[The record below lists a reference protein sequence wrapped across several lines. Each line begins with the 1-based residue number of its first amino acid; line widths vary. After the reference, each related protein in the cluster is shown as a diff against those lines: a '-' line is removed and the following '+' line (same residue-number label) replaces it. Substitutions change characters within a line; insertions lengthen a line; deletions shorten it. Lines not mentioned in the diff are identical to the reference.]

1 MKIKVTMTKQEAFEL
16 TGCLKSLDN
25 MYDLENI
32 VYPEVKNEIVER
44 INTECNGMEAPE
56 FDVEVVI
63 KD

>member
-1 MKIKVTMTKQEAFEL
+1 MTKQEAFEL

-32 VYPEVKNEIVER
+32 VYPEAKNEIVER